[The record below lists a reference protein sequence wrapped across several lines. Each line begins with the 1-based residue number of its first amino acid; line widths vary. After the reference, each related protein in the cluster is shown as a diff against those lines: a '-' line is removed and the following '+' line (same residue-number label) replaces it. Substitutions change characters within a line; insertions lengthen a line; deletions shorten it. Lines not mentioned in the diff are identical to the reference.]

1 VKTTK
6 NKKKSKA
13 DAVSESVPVTLEESR
28 VEAQTKPKKQSKKD
42 KVVVAEEAPT
52 AEEQKP
58 EAPAEKP
65 KKAKK
70 GKKADSAP
78 SAPEEEDVAAGAQE
92 EAPSKKSKKAKGS
105 KKQEE
110 PVEEVTDVA
119 LTEVNGD
126 GDVEEDDQ
134 TAALLAGFESDDE
147 DEDPEHDVDFEDD
160 VTVPNISKKA
170 RKELENAAKGSNA
183 NQPGVIYVG
192 YVSHTLCDCVKID
205 VD

>member
-1 VKTTK
+1 
-6 NKKKSKA
+6 
-13 DAVSESVPVTLEESR
+13 VSESVPAAVEESKE
-28 VEAQTKPKKQSKKD
+28 EAQTKPKRQNKKD
-42 KVVVAEEAPT
+42 KVAVAEEAPT

-78 SAPEEEDVAAGAQE
+78 SAPVEEDVEAGAQE
-92 EAPSKKSKKAKGS
+92 EAPSKNSKKTKGS
-105 KKQEE
+105 KKQED
-110 PVEEVTDVA
+110 PAEEVTDVA
-119 LTEVNGD
+119 LAEVNDD

-147 DEDPEHDVDFEDD
+147 DEKDPEHDVDFEDD

-192 YVSHTLCDCVKID
+192 YVPNTLCDCVKTDIN
-205 VD
+205 